1 MTRGAA
7 ALSVAGVAPQKGPP
21 MNSIAAS
28 RLRVAAGLVV
38 PAALLWLAGS
48 VPAGGTPGSEGA
60 ATAASTAAAPASAA
74 SSAAPAAR
82 KAKPKKGAPAP
93 ASSAAAPSSSSEIM
107 ASGRQPS
114 ESARKLQEKSGSP
127 RESLGNVP
135 ISDAVRAAAE
145 TRKKK
150 ESSTGGTKVI
160 TSDMIRSSSPST
172 SSSSPSKAPAPKP
185 PSTSAQTGGYSD
197 YRDSQGRDEAWWRGM
212 TKGARDK
219 ISGLEAEIERLQTEI
234 DGLRNDF
241 YNRDDP
247 AYRDGVIKPKWDEAI
262 RAQDRAKEQLS
273 RARLEY
279 DVLLEDARRSG
290 ALPGWLR

>member
-1 MTRGAA
+1 
-7 ALSVAGVAPQKGPP
+7 

-48 VPAGGTPGSEGA
+48 VPAVGTPGSEGA
-60 ATAASTAAAPASAA
+60 ATAAPTAAPASSAA
-74 SSAAPAAR
+74 SSAAPPAR

-93 ASSAAAPSSSSEIM
+93 SSSAAAPSSSSEIM

-114 ESARKLQEKSGSP
+114 ESARKLQERSGSS

-150 ESSTGGTKVI
+150 EASTGGTKVI

-172 SSSSPSKAPAPKP
+172 SATAPSKAPAPRP
-185 PSTSAQTGGYSD
+185 PSTSDQTGGYSD

-212 TKGARDK
+212 TKGAREK
-219 ISGLEAEIERLQTEI
+219 ISGLEADIERLQAEI

-262 RAQDRAKEQLS
+262 RAQERAKEQLS

>member
-1 MTRGAA
+1 MI
-7 ALSVAGVAPQKGPP
+7 
-21 MNSIAAS
+21 SIDAS
-28 RLRVAAGLVV
+28 RLRVAAGFVV
-38 PAALLWLAGS
+38 PAAFLWLAGS
-48 VPAGGTPGSEGA
+48 IPAGSAPESEGSA
-60 ATAASTAAAPASAA
+60 APATAATTAAPASAA
-74 SSAAPAAR
+74 STAAPPVR
-82 KAKPKKGAPAP
+82 KAKPRKEAKPPA

-114 ESARKLQEKSGSP
+114 ESARKLQQRSGST

-150 ESSTGGTKVI
+150 ETSTGGRVI
-160 TSDMIRSSSPST
+160 TSDMIRSSSPATTASA
-172 SSSSPSKAPAPKP
+172 PSKSPAPKP

-219 ISGLEAEIERLQTEI
+219 ISGLEADIERLQTEI

-262 RAQDRAKEQLS
+262 REQERAKEQLS

-279 DVLLEDARRSG
+279 DVLLDDARRSG